1 MNNEKA
7 KQIID
12 KYFDEMKGKLES
24 GWNEE
29 NAKIIGAFISMA
41 KATGDKKYTDAVVEC
56 MDKCVAED
64 GVVAGFEA
72 GKLSSY
78 AQAVGLFEAF
88 EATENEK
95 YKTAAVA
102 IAKQLL
108 EQPRH
113 KGLFV
118 NDSNVADEI
127 KLSGVCAAFTFY
139 MTYETK
145 FGGKEHYND
154 VATQLKKVRN
164 TLIDEKTLLYGAGIK
179 GDVVDAY
186 DAHDNAAQMLNLID
200 CLEAI
205 DQAIYEYYNEI
216 KVLYKEMLKGEL
228 AVVDKEQ
235 CLFVKSC
242 TVASMAKACRHK
254 AILTEKYLD
263 KAVEIMDEITEKIDD
278 KMANGLKVKP
288 MSAFMRAYS
297 ELVRL

>member
-164 TLIDEKTLLYGAGIK
+164 VLIDEKTLLYGAGIK

-205 DQAIYEYYNEI
+205 DQAIYEYYNDI

-263 KAVEIMDEITEKIDD
+263 KAVEIMDEVTEKIDD